1 MAQGQLIEQLAIG
14 RRVGAQQPIETAV
27 APRRRRCCRGSGSIR
42 LPGCVQ
48 RMQRGGQS
56 RRPGM
61 YAVKG
66 IPVHHLVQSAQGGH
80 QHQCQQQPHQRGLRR
95 EMLRHPTRA
104 TPTPPRAAMG
114 RHGVGRRVAA
124 GVIHKQR
131 RKREAKIEKTEEGKK
146 EGKESRDNETRACG
160 YFTGTA
166 LTTR

>member
-14 RRVGAQQPIETAV
+14 RRVGAQQPIENAV

-42 LPGCVQ
+42 LPWCVQ
-48 RMQRGGQS
+48 RMQRRCQS

-95 EMLRHPTRA
+95 QMLRH
-104 TPTPPRAAMG
+104 PTPPRAAMG

-131 RKREAKIEKTEEGKK
+131 RKREAKMEKTEEGKK